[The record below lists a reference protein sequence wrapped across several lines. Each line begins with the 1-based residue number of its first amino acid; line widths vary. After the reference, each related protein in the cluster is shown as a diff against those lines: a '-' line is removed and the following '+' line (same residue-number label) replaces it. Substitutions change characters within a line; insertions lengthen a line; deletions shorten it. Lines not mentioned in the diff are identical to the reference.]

1 MWDGIVN
8 GLNHVEEKVVLR
20 SLLKVCSLV
29 SNVRGGFVVS
39 NEKIMIQR
47 ENRYR
52 INLLDRMDLYR
63 RLYGKKWIYYF
74 KEIF

>member
-39 NEKIMIQR
+39 NEKDYDSKG
-47 ENRYR
+47 ESLSN
-52 INLLDRMDLYR
+52 
-63 RLYGKKWIYYF
+63 
-74 KEIF
+74 